1 MEILSI
7 GEKIKRA
14 RIYKGYTLKDLCCG
28 KISVSKMSCIENDKV
43 NLEPE
48 ILEFIAE
55 KLDIDVNYLKEDIE
69 EQIIKNI
76 EMCHD
81 TFGNLDYENE
91 MLYNL
96 EISEMYGYFN
106 SAFNIVHGLFLHYL
120 KSKSID
126 KMQDILAKYYDICY
140 KADSEEN
147 HLIYNMDMGKFL
159 FINKEYQQATNY
171 YKAAR
176 HNTLTFDIN
185 KKYAIEAILEEA
197 RCCIMQKK
205 YKAAYDIAK
214 LLLQY
219 EKNIKDKNKLAEV
232 YHLVA
237 VLSLRNKSDDF
248 EKLEIKAD
256 KANIDDYYMKAEN
269 KFDYANIFFESQN
282 KGKALKFL
290 KESVEIFPKEDK
302 LKLTRFILKN
312 IKLLIDND
320 EIDIADS
327 FCEDSLNFAI
337 NLNNDKLIERAYY
350 YKSLILCAQSNFISA
365 EMYINLSLDVLTKF
379 GKKHEIYLRYMEIG
393 DMYNKIG
400 AISDSLKYFSLAIA
414 LMKKI

>member
-14 RIYKGYTLKDLCCG
+14 RIYKGYTLKDLCFG
-28 KISVSKMSCIENDKV
+28 KISVSKMSCIENNKV

-48 ILEFIAE
+48 VLEFIAQ

-76 EMCHD
+76 TMCHD
-81 TFGNLDYENE
+81 TFGNLNYENE

-96 EISEMYGYFN
+96 EISEDYGYFN
-106 SAFNIVHGLFLHYL
+106 SAFNIVHSLFSYYL
-120 KSKSID
+120 RFKAND
-126 KMQDILAKYYDICY
+126 KLQGIIAKYYELCFKSDI
-140 KADSEEN
+140 EEN

-159 FINKEYQQATNY
+159 FINEEYQQAITY

-176 HNTLTFDIN
+176 SDFSNFLVN
-185 KKYAIEAILEEA
+185 NNYVMEAILEES
-197 RCCIMQKK
+197 RCEIKLK
-205 YKAAYDIAK
+205 NYKNAYDIAK
-214 LLLQY
+214 LLLEE
-219 EKNIKDKNKLAEV
+219 EKNISDKHKLAEV

-237 VLSLRNKSDDF
+237 ILSLRNNLNDF
-248 EKLEIKAD
+248 EKLEN
-256 KANIDDYYMKAEN
+256 KANNANKEDYYMKAEN
-269 KFDYANIFFESQN
+269 KFDYAVIFFESN
-282 KGKALKFL
+282 HKNRALKFI

-302 LKLTRFILKN
+302 LKLTKFILKN
-312 IKLLIDND
+312 INLLIGND
-320 EIDIADS
+320 EIEIADS

-337 NLNNDKLIERAYY
+337 NLNNDELIERAYY

-379 GKKHEIYLRYMEIG
+379 GKKNEIYRRYMEIG
-393 DMYNKIG
+393 NMYNKIG
-400 AISDSLKYFSLAIA
+400 AISDSLKYFTLAIA